1 MKKIQP
7 TTKKPSDHS
16 PSKATTNLHL
26 SGTSC
31 FKAKVVPSATAI
43 KDTASNK
50 TVSNNTASNN
60 TATNSNVSNNTVSND
75 TASNNTT
82 NVINGTVASRFRH
95 LQINIDQYRL
105 IWVDKDVN
113 ATKDN
118 LNIQKKLREIISNL
132 QVFDHVEEFKKYMKD
147 INSNEKVV
155 LLISGS
161 YGRQIVPN
169 VQNCTQVVAI
179 YVYCTNES
187 ANREWSK
194 PYDKVSYIVSYF

>member
-1 MKKIQP
+1 MKKIP
-7 TTKKPSDHS
+7 STTKKPSNHS
-16 PSKATTNLHL
+16 PSKATINLNL
-26 SGTSC
+26 LGTSC
-31 FKAKVVPSATAI
+31 FKAKVVPPATAI
-43 KDTASNK
+43 K
-50 TVSNNTASNN
+50 
-60 TATNSNVSNNTVSND
+60 D

-82 NVINGTVASRFRH
+82 NVINATVASRFRH
-95 LQINIDQYRL
+95 LQLNIDQYQL

-118 LNIQKKLREIISNL
+118 LNIQKKLREIFSNL
-132 QVFDHVEEFKKYMKD
+132 RVFDHVEEFEKYVKD
-147 INSNEKVV
+147 IIWNEKVL
-155 LLISGS
+155 LLISES

-187 ANREWSK
+187 VNREWSK